1 MVSYKTVNTMNI
13 LQTILY
19 IRETIREFFTK
30 DVPNWSKEIDTVW
43 EENPMNL
50 GRISAFGKV
59 NKRERSRGKTVHESR
74 SK

>member
-1 MVSYKTVNTMNI
+1 MNI

-19 IRETIREFFTK
+19 IREFFSK
-30 DVPNWSKEIDTVW
+30 DVPNWSKRKDTVW

-59 NKRERSRGKTVHESR
+59 NKRERYDNNEHTT
-74 SK
+74 